1 MEMLERSVDELK
13 LVTAEVAKQTAQM
26 EEMKN
31 EINAIKSS
39 ISSQGPPQEI
49 NFDEMTARISELMD
63 SNKTLKEEVAGLLPV
78 LEEIQEKLRQPPPH
92 PFPKQAESVEKIKSI
107 VAKMETTLMEV

>member
-39 ISSQGPPQEI
+39 ISSQGPPQE
-49 NFDEMTARISELMD
+49 NFDEMTTRISELQPSYPTSQ
-63 SNKTLKEEVAGLLPV
+63 SNNW
-78 LEEIQEKLRQPPPH
+78 
-92 PFPKQAESVEKIKSI
+92 
-107 VAKMETTLMEV
+107 